1 MASVT
6 QVTGGVEKNVDD
18 RGKRLACKKAH
29 VACAL
34 SIVLKVWGE
43 IALPVGLYSRGK

>member
-6 QVTGGVEKNVDD
+6 QVTGGVGKNVDD
-18 RGKRLACKKAH
+18 REKRLAYKNEH

-34 SIVLKVWGE
+34 SIILKVWGE
-43 IALPVGLYSRGK
+43 IALPVGLYSRDK